1 MSPPTLPRPSKNET
15 YPLNYLSKKLNN
27 RAAYQITTKGNYE
40 EGINILTKAL
50 RLNERSMIERKNES
64 FCTCKFCCIDS
75 DLVLEEEK
83 NCLTTIIMDIDNDV
97 DSNFD
102 NNKKERHSRNNSV
115 DFSSENTM
123 DCDNVTNNNNN
134 DTPFTHRR
142 QQQMKK
148 THDSSSSSQ
157 RVEKKEMNDDSN
169 NNNDDGFV
177 YRRLL
182 LVNNR
187 SIEEDHFM
195 GATLSLI
202 IIFNLA
208 LAHHLMS
215 IDITNNESLA
225 SSTTIGYCSTNNKKL
240 NALQRALKLYELA
253 YQLHIKY
260 IEHLSQ
266 CNTLTTTDDD
276 DDDDDEDDGNGN
288 HTKRITITLHLTMI
302 FSNNLGQIHRVAG
315 NTKKHIMCLQH
326 LLNNIMYMGQQSQ
339 HVNVLDSKEFDG
351 FFHNISPIVF
361 NGVCASAA

>member
-83 NCLTTIIMDIDNDV
+83 KCLTTIIMDIDNDV

-276 DDDDDEDDGNGN
+276 DDDDEDDGNGN

>member
-1 MSPPTLPRPSKNET
+1 M
-15 YPLNYLSKKLNN
+15 
-27 RAAYQITTKGNYE
+27 
-40 EGINILTKAL
+40 
-50 RLNERSMIERKNES
+50 
-64 FCTCKFCCIDS
+64 
-75 DLVLEEEK
+75 
-83 NCLTTIIMDIDNDV
+83 IIMDIDNDV
-97 DSNFD
+97 DSDFD
-102 NNKKERHSRNNSV
+102 NNTKERHSRNNSV

-123 DCDNVTNNNNN
+123 DCDNVTNNNND

-148 THDSSSSSQ
+148 TQ
-157 RVEKKEMNDDSN
+157 EMNDDSN

-208 LAHHLMS
+208 LAHHLMI
-215 IDITNNESLA
+215 IDIANNESLA
-225 SSTTIGYCSTNNKKL
+225 SSTTIGYCSTNNQKL

-266 CNTLTTTDDD
+266 CTTLTTTDDD
-276 DDDDDEDDGNGN
+276 DDDNGN
-288 HTKRITITLHLTMI
+288 HTKRISITLHLTMI